1 MIRNTGGTTLY
12 TQHYIDGIEYKDAGI
27 EAIYHDE
34 GRFYNASGTYRREYY
49 IRDHLGNVRIAFSD
63 LNNNGV
69 IATPGEILQ
78 ETHYDPF
85 GWRLEGAYMNNA
97 APDNMYQYN
106 EKENNTDHGLNLL
119 DYGAR
124 WYNPVVGRFS
134 GVDPLSDKFGWVST
148 YNYAEND
155 PVANVDLWGLQ
166 KVSAGIASDLRLL
179 EVTRQAAENT
189 ISSFGKAIDYLGGK
203 INGFMNAYFPE
214 GTPPTSSYQSSEH
227 KIGSGFETMTTQSS
241 NANGTLQSS
250 QSEKASSLL
259 IVDEM
264 LFPNGN
270 GALDYS
276 LEEGP
281 YAVRIFNGIRQSA
294 EHIDRVDAF
303 KDLLP
308 LDQKGIDTIRDNTGV
323 PIAVRETV
331 IPSEHAIIR
340 PIVKED
346 DENN

>member
-1 MIRNTGGTTLY
+1 M
-12 TQHYIDGIEYKDAGI
+12 
-27 EAIYHDE
+27 
-34 GRFYNASGTYRREYY
+34 
-49 IRDHLGNVRIAFSD
+49 AFND

-85 GWRLEGAYMNNA
+85 GWRLEGAFMNYS

-106 EKENNTDHGLNLL
+106 GKENNTDHGLNLL

-124 WYNPVVGRFS
+124 WYNPVIGRFS

-189 ISSFGKAIDYLGGK
+189 VSSFGKAIDYLGGK
-203 INGFMNAYFPE
+203 IHGFMNAYFPE
-214 GTPPTSSYQSSEH
+214 GTPPPSSYQSSEH

-250 QSEKASSLL
+250 QSKDASSAL

-264 LFPNGN
+264 LFPNGS
-270 GALDYS
+270 GALDYA
-276 LEEGP
+276 LTDAP
-281 YAVRIFNGIRQSA
+281 DIFKFMNDRRQGI
-294 EHIDRVDAF
+294 EYFDRALKSSGAQEKTNQIKITPDGEP
-303 KDLLP
+303 K
-308 LDQKGIDTIRDNTGV
+308 DTIKYT
-323 PIAVRETV
+323 
-331 IPSEHAIIR
+331 PSPDFGEPYLITK
-340 PIVKED
+340 PKGQ
-346 DENN
+346 